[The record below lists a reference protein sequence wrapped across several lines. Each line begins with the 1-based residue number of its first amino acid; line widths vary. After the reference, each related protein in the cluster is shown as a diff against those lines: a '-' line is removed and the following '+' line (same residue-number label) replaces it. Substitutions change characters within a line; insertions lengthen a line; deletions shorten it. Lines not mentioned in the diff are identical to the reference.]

1 MSRGPGSILISQK
14 LIWDVKIV
22 HKTAKKPPFNKSN
35 VYRLR
40 SLPSFLLHHM
50 GGFALVNTPL
60 PLVDKFLP
68 LVDKFLPLIDKL
80 LPLVDKLLPLVDKL
94 LPLGTSVGHWGMPA
108 ETL

>member
-1 MSRGPGSILISQK
+1 
-14 LIWDVKIV
+14 
-22 HKTAKKPPFNKSN
+22 
-35 VYRLR
+35 
-40 SLPSFLLHHM
+40 M

-60 PLVDKFLP
+60 PLVDKF
-68 LVDKFLPLIDKL
+68 